1 MSEEKTFDEYLQNIE
16 PDRDWAKVI
25 IKIVPPLSIE
35 KAQAVLNSLNINI
48 ISTKRITNQHFV
60 FILNTKD
67 IRLTVLSLVENGFT
81 EIKGLNASNGSFK
94 NIP

>member
-1 MSEEKTFDEYLQNIE
+1 MSEEKTFDEDLQNIG
-16 PDRDWAKVI
+16 PDRNWAKVI

-35 KAQAVLNSLNINI
+35 KAQAVLNRLNINI
-48 ISTKRITNQHFV
+48 ISIKRVTNQHLV

-67 IRLTVLSLVENGFT
+67 IRPIVLSLVENGFT
-81 EIKGLNASNGSFK
+81 EIKGLNAFNGSFK